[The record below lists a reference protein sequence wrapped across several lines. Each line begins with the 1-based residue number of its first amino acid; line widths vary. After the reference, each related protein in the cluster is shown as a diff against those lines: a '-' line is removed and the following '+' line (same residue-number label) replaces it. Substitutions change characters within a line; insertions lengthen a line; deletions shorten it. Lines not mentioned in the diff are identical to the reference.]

1 MHLLL
6 STGEPGDSRLCTP
19 FALSAASLMACGS
32 SQGTEISRMLLSCVA
47 DPALADADS
56 LDLRWRLLAVL
67 QYTALRGSVAINL
80 YDRSALIT
88 EVYPKD
94 RSCHARQDSN
104 FCMQGK
110 IKNCLLG

>member
-1 MHLLL
+1 MLL
-6 STGEPGDSRLCTP
+6 STGEPADSRLSTWHLV
-19 FALSAASLMACGS
+19 ALSEASLMTCGS
-32 SQGTEISRMLLSCVA
+32 AQGTEISRMLLACVA

-80 YDRSALIT
+80 YDRYALIT

-94 RSCHARQDSN
+94 SSRHA
-104 FCMQGK
+104 
-110 IKNCLLG
+110 